1 MDLSKFLDHITA
13 PAALGPDGQ
22 TVALAPQL
30 STCWSRS
37 RTRYARVQAITV
49 APVDQSLTTQEAAN
63 FLGIQSPH
71 AGEAARVGRDP
82 FERPGAG
89 RHRRVRLQDVVA
101 YQERKR
107 VQRRTALDELTR
119 EAADAGLYDSE
130 ADYGSSQSRAQAGG
144 VTGGKVQKS

>member
-1 MDLSKFLDHITA
+1 MKLLES
-13 PAALGPDGQ
+13 
-22 TVALAPQL
+22 
-30 STCWSRS
+30 
-37 RTRYARVQAITV
+37 
-49 APVDQSLTTQEAAN
+49 
-63 FLGIQSPH
+63 
-71 AGEAARVGRDP
+71 GEIP

-130 ADYGSSQSRAQAGG
+130 ADYTAALKAARKQVG
-144 VTGGKVQKS
+144 